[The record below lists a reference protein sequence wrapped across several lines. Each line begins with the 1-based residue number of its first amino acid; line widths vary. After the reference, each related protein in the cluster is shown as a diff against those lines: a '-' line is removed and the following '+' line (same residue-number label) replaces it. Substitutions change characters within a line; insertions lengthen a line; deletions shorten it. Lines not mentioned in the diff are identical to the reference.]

1 VQNSVGKSKDN
12 WLQGTLKYIY
22 KKRAGYLF
30 LLPFLIL
37 FILFIVIPVL
47 SAVITSMQY
56 YNLLQPP
63 KFLGLL
69 NYQMLF
75 TNDDVFIIALKNTF
89 LFALIVGPI
98 GYIMSFLFAWVINN
112 YKRKRFMSLSFYIP
126 SITSGVAMASVW
138 LYFFSNDKYGLLN
151 QILSSL
157 KLATKPAL
165 WLSDPN
171 LVLWVVIA
179 ISLWMSMG
187 NGFLVFLA
195 GFQNISP
202 EWYEAGAI
210 DGINNRFQELYYITI
225 PSMKPQLL
233 FGAITSIAASFG
245 VFDVSVTVAG
255 LPSPK
260 YAAHTMVTHMYDM
273 AFNKF
278 EMGYACT
285 IAVILFIITFSF
297 SQMCMKLFSSDND

>member
-1 VQNSVGKSKDN
+1 MQAQKTKKS
-12 WLQGTLKYIY
+12 WLRRTGHYLY

-37 FILFIVIPVL
+37 FTLFTILPVL
-47 SAVITSMQY
+47 AAIVNSFQY
-56 YNLLQPP
+56 YNVLQPATWRG
-63 KFLGLL
+63 FT
-69 NYQMLF
+69 NYEMLF
-75 TNDDVFIIALKNTF
+75 TNDDIFIIALKNTF
-89 LFALIVGPI
+89 LFSVIVGPI
-98 GYIMSFLFAWVINN
+98 GYMLSFVFAWVINN
-112 YKRKRFMSLSFYIP
+112 YKRKRFMSLVFYVP
-126 SITSGVAMASVW
+126 SIASAVAMSSVW
-138 LYFFSNDKYGLLN
+138 LYFFSNDKYGLFN
-151 QILSSL
+151 QILLNL
-157 KLATKPAL
+157 KVIQKPIL
-165 WLSDPN
+165 FLSDPN
-171 LVLWVVIA
+171 YVLWVIIV

-210 DGINNRFQELYYITI
+210 DGISNRFQQLWYITL

-233 FGAITSIAASFG
+233 FGAITSISSSFG

-260 YAAHTMVTHMYDM
+260 YAAHTLVTHMYDA

-278 EMGYACT
+278 EMGYAC
-285 IAVILFIITFSF
+285 AVAVVLFIITFSF
-297 SQMCMKLFSSDND
+297 SQICMKVFSTQGE

>member
-1 VQNSVGKSKDN
+1 MQKVQKTQKN
-12 WLQGTLKYIY
+12 WLQRTGHYLY

-30 LLPFLIL
+30 LLPFLVLFTLFTIL
-37 FILFIVIPVL
+37 PVL
-47 SAVITSMQY
+47 SAIVTSFQY
-56 YNLLQPP
+56 YNLLQPATLRG
-63 KFLGLL
+63 FT
-69 NYQMLF
+69 NYEMLF
-75 TNDDVFIIALKNTF
+75 TNDDIFMIALKNTF
-89 LFALIVGPI
+89 LFSVIVGPV
-98 GYIMSFLFAWVINN
+98 GYILSFFFAWVINN
-112 YKRKRFMSLSFYIP
+112 YKRKRFMSLCFYIP
-126 SITSGVAMASVW
+126 SIASAIAMSSVW
-138 LYFFSNDKYGLLN
+138 LYFFSNDKYGLFN
-151 QILSSL
+151 QILLSL
-157 KLATKPAL
+157 KITQTPTLF
-165 WLSDPN
+165 LSDPN

-210 DGINNRFQELYYITI
+210 DGISNRFQQLWYITI

-233 FGAITSIAASFG
+233 FGAITAISSSFG

-260 YAAHTMVTHMYDM
+260 YAAHTLVTHMYDM

-278 EMGYACT
+278 EMGYACA
-285 IAVILFIITFSF
+285 IAVVLFIITFTF
-297 SQMCMKLFSSDND
+297 SQICMKVFSSKDE